1 MNPNERLNVLILED
15 DPQDAELE
23 LHELKRA
30 GFAIDPL
37 IVSSEADYA
46 AALKP
51 EVDLILSDFKLPQ
64 FDGMRALKRLK
75 ESGLDIPFIL
85 VSGAIGEEQAV
96 AVMLQGAF
104 AYVMKSRL
112 VSLGPIVSRALNEA
126 ATRREAIAAQE
137 ELKKSESR
145 YRRLFE
151 SSLDGILVLDAATG
165 AVLDA
170 NPSFL
175 ALLGYE
181 LRDIQGRALWELDA
195 FKGLEPAKVDLRDL
209 LTLPHVRHDDL
220 PLTAKDGR
228 RVDVEF
234 TGNAYAA
241 DGGKVI
247 QCGVRDITG
256 RKRLQAQLLQSQK
269 METVGMLA
277 GGIAHDFNNILMAI
291 LGSCDFLRTGFAG
304 TDPRR
309 ADVADIEASAAR
321 AAALTRQ
328 LLLFSRKLPAQPVAL
343 DLNELIRNLQKMLRR
358 LLGEDIELV
367 NSLCPEP
374 LIVRVDPGQMEQVIM
389 NLCVNAREAMPKGGR
404 LTMKTE
410 ILKGGAGCLPRCR
423 PAGTPDCVRLEV
435 ADTGCGMPPE
445 VLSHLFEPF
454 FTTRPVGKGTGLGL
468 STVYGI
474 VSSAEGDIA
483 ARSVVGQGSTFT
495 LCLPMAGAAAPP
507 GKEGG
512 ESAGAA
518 GGRETVLLVEDD
530 EPLLRINARILRERG
545 YRVLAARDG
554 EAALVLLQDASAHV
568 SLLLTDVVMSGLSGG
583 ELAQKAVQL
592 RPDLKVAFITG
603 YSDDRRTGELKA
615 LKGEVL
621 QKPVAPDVLA
631 LRVREILDRK
641 SAASAST

>member
-1 MNPNERLNVLILED
+1 MNQNERLSVLILED

-30 GFAIDPL
+30 GFPVAPR
-37 IVSSEADYA
+37 IVSSEADYV

-51 EVDLILSDFKLPQ
+51 EVGLILSDFRLPQ
-64 FDGMRALKRLK
+64 FDGMRALQLLK
-75 ESGLDIPFIL
+75 ERGLDIPFIL

-126 ATRREAIAAQE
+126 AMRREKIAAQE
-137 ELKKSESR
+137 ELRKSESR

-151 SSLDGILVLDAATG
+151 SSSDGILILDAATG

-175 ALLGYE
+175 ALLGYGLDE
-181 LRDIQGRALWELDA
+181 IRGRALWELDA
-195 FKGLEPAKVDLRDL
+195 FKGLEAAKVDLRNL
-209 LTLPHVRHDDL
+209 LTLPRVRHDDL
-220 PLTAKDGR
+220 PLTAKDGSR
-228 RVDVEF
+228 RDVEF
-234 TGNAYAA
+234 SGNACAA

-247 QCGVRDITG
+247 QCGVRDISE
-256 RKRLQAQLLQSQK
+256 RKRLQAQLFQAQK

-291 LGSCDFLRTGFAG
+291 MGSCDFLRAGFTR

-309 ADVADIEASAAR
+309 GDVADIEASAER

-328 LLLFSRKLPAQPVAL
+328 LLLFSRKLAAQPVAL

-358 LLGEDIELV
+358 LIGEDIELV
-367 NSLCPEP
+367 SSLCPEP
-374 LIVRVDPGQMEQVIM
+374 VIVRVDPGQMEQVIM
-389 NLCVNAREAMPKGGR
+389 NLSVNAREAMPKGGR
-404 LTMKTE
+404 LILKTE
-410 ILKGGAGCLPRCR
+410 VLKGGAGCLPRCR
-423 PAGTPDCVRLEV
+423 PAGTPDCVSLEV
-435 ADTGCGMPPE
+435 TDTGCGMPPE
-445 VLSHLFEPF
+445 VLAHLFEPF

-474 VSSAEGDIA
+474 VSHAEGDVA
-483 ARSVVGQGSTFT
+483 ARSVLGQGSTFT
-495 LCLPMAGAAAPP
+495 LCLPMAGAAPLP
-507 GKEGG
+507 GTGGG
-512 ESAGAA
+512 ETAGAA
-518 GGRETVLLVEDD
+518 GGRETILLVEDD
-530 EPLLRINARILRERG
+530 EPLLRINERILRERG
-545 YRVLAARDG
+545 YRVLSAHGG
-554 EAALVLLQDASAHV
+554 EDALVLLRDASNPV
-568 SLLLTDVVMSGLSGG
+568 SLLLTDVVMPGLGGG

-603 YSDDRRTGELKA
+603 YIDDRRSGELKA
-615 LKGEVL
+615 LKGEIL
-621 QKPVAPDVLA
+621 QKPVAPNVLA

-641 SAASAST
+641 SVAAGSK